1 MNNFPLIKS
10 YSSDTMDVNAMLD
23 ARHKDNLLEMKRKDA
38 REINNLE
45 DKQSKE
51 RVELMKN
58 DQN

>member
-1 MNNFPLIKS
+1 
-10 YSSDTMDVNAMLD
+10 MLD